1 MNNKILILVST
12 LISSHAFTQNYDFD
26 ALDTDKQMAK
36 LAEENPGFGG
46 FYTDSEGRAV
56 LLVTKEGNKA
66 QLAAEFTPE
75 DGKTEVLTEDV
86 KYNFSRLYEYKVLIR
101 DILSEPGVIY
111 VDLDEKQNKIVVAVD
126 QDKNNRSALI
136 SDGELSNKDVAQL
149 YDIPEDALKIIE
161 TQPVVDYANLRS
173 KIRPAPGGM
182 QITKNTGGSCTMGLV
197 VKVGSIN
204 GFITNSHC
212 TNTKGGV
219 EGTRFYQP
227 TISSGNLIGTEV
239 RDPQYVSGGA
249 CPTGRRCRSSDSA
262 LIQFT
267 GNNMGLGHWGYMA
280 APPCSDCN
288 NYITI
293 SPTRP
298 RFDMVYNNRNFA
310 VGDRVQKVGRTT
322 GWTKGTVTNTCVDIN
337 ASGNTTLLCQAS
349 ASLGATYG
357 DSGSLVMKGSYRY
370 RRKMTG
376 LMWGGIPGTRTT
388 YFSSRDQV
396 ESDIGVVDY
405 WP

>member
-1 MNNKILILVST
+1 MNKKIMILIST
-12 LISSHAFTQNYDFD
+12 LISSQAFTQSYDFD
-26 ALDTDKQMAK
+26 ALDTDKQ
-36 LAEENPGFGG
+36 LAEVAEKNPGFGG

-56 LLVTKEGNKA
+56 LLVTNEGNKKE
-66 QLAAEFTPE
+66 LAAQFEPE

-86 KYNFSRLYEYKVLIR
+86 KYSFLRLYEYKVQIR

-111 VDLDEKQNKIVVAVD
+111 VDLDEKHNKIVVAVD
-126 QDKNNRSALI
+126 QNKENRSTLI
-136 SDGELSNKDVAQL
+136 ADGKLSNKDVADI
-149 YDIPEDALKIIE
+149 YGIPEDALEILE
-161 TQPVVDYANLRS
+161 MEPVVDFANLRS
-173 KIRPAPGGM
+173 RIRPAPGGM

-204 GFITNSHC
+204 GFLTNSHC

-219 EGTRFYQP
+219 EGTQFYQP
-227 TISSGNLIGTEV
+227 TISSGNLIGIEV
-239 RDPQYVSGGA
+239 RDPIYVTGGA
-249 CPTGRRCRSSDSA
+249 CPSGRRCRSSDSA
-262 LIQFT
+262 LVQFT
-267 GNNMGLGHWGYMA
+267 GNNMGLGNWGYMA

-288 NYITI
+288 NINI
-293 SPTRP
+293 SSTRP
-298 RFDMVYNNRNFA
+298 RFDMTYNNRNFA
-310 VGDRVQKVGRTT
+310 VGDTVQKVGRTS

-405 WP
+405 KP